1 MDKSTQF
8 PEISKPIIDQHLYV
22 PITPPS
28 YYFQVPPPPK
38 VIIINYQPA
47 PTYLKTIKNKLTD

>member
-47 PTYLKTIKNKLTD
+47 PTYLKTIKK